1 MRTTPWHRVVTVT
14 ACAGL
19 ASLTLAASVKG
30 PDAGGYLATDAAVFS
45 FVDLAATGG
54 AAVLAGADDGTAA
67 LTLPFAFR
75 FYGQMYTRA
84 CVSSN
89 GALYLVPDGGAC
101 GPLNDFVNVDLALNT
116 PNDWPALFPFWSDVT
131 FQQAGAGSVLYQA
144 TGPSGARR
152 FIVQWNKVFPQG
164 SASPVT
170 FEVVLE
176 EATGDVVFQY
186 KTTNLGSANPASAGR
201 LATVGVRN
209 AGGHVN
215 NQQIQWSANAAVIQD
230 GLALRFSAADTAPP
244 VVTAAANPASLWP
257 ANKKSVNVTV
267 SGSIT
272 DGRSGVA
279 SATYRV
285 LDSYGEL
292 EPGGAVAVGA
302 DGRYS
307 FVVPL
312 LADRKGTDKTG
323 RRYTI
328 IVHAVDRA
336 GNPAMATAVVLV
348 PHDAR

>member
-1 MRTTPWHRVVTVT
+1 VT
-14 ACAGL
+14 L
-19 ASLTLAASVKG
+19 DAAVKG
-30 PDAGGYLATDAAVFS
+30 PDAGGYVATDATVFS
-45 FVDLAATGG
+45 FLDLAATGG
-54 AAVLAGADDGTAA
+54 AGILAGADDGTAA
-67 LTLPFAFR
+67 LALPFGFR

-89 GALYLVPDGGAC
+89 GAFYFVPDGGTCAA
-101 GPLNDFVNVDLALNT
+101 LNDFANVDLALNT
-116 PNDWPALFPFWSDVT
+116 PNDWPALFPFWSDLT
-131 FQQAGAGSVLYQA
+131 FQQAGAGSVLYQT
-144 TGPSGARR
+144 TGNAGARR
-152 FIVQWNKVFPQG
+152 FIIQWDNAFPQG
-164 SASPVT
+164 SANSVT
-170 FEVVLE
+170 FEIVLE
-176 EATGDVVFQY
+176 EGTGDVVFQY
-186 KTTNLGSANPASAGR
+186 KTADLGSANPASAGR

-209 AGGHVN
+209 AGGHSN
-215 NQQIQWSANAAVIQD
+215 NQQIQWSANAPVIHD

-244 VVTAAANPASLWP
+244 VVTAAATPASLWP
-257 ANKKSVNVTV
+257 ANKKNVNVTV
-267 SGSIT
+267 NGSIT
-272 DGRSGVA
+272 DARSGVA

-292 EPGGAVAVGA
+292 EPGGPVAVGA